1 MLEGLRTAAAGMQAM
16 QQKLDGVANDLANAN
31 TNGYKQVRMGFED
44 LLYEQAG
51 RGSAAGVMRG
61 TGALAV
67 ETGRN
72 FEQGS
77 LKSTGDPLDVAI
89 SGEGFMKVKLSD
101 GRQALTRDGD
111 LQIDGK
117 GRLAT
122 QQGSLLQPTV
132 TIPAGVTQDQIS
144 IQKDGTVLAAGKQ
157 IGKIQLVT
165 VRSTAGLLSAGGNN
179 AFVTT
184 AASGNATAA
193 PASSTLTQGSLEASN
208 TDMGQA
214 MVDMIDAQR
223 TYQLTS
229 KAIQTADSMMEIANG
244 VKR

>member
-1 MLEGLRTAAAGMQAM
+1 MLEGLRTAAAGMEAM

-51 RGSAAGVMRG
+51 RGSATGVMRG
-61 TGALAV
+61 TGSLAV
-67 ETGRN
+67 QTGRN
-72 FEQGS
+72 FEQGA

-89 SGEGFMKVKLSD
+89 EGQGFMKVKLSD

-111 LQIDGK
+111 LQIDGQ

-122 QQGSLLQPTV
+122 SQGALLQPPITV
-132 TIPAGVTQDQIS
+132 PAGVTQDQLS
-144 IQKDGTVLAAGKQ
+144 IQRDGTVTAAGKQ
-157 IGKIQLVT
+157 IGRIQLVT
-165 VRSTAGLLSAGGNN
+165 VRSTAGLLATGDNN
-179 AFVTT
+179 SYVTT
-184 AASGNATAA
+184 AASGQPTAA
-193 PASSTLTQGSLEASN
+193 PAATTLTQGSLEASN
-208 TDMGQA
+208 TDLAQS

>member
-1 MLEGLRTAAAGMQAM
+1 MLEGLRTAAAGMAAM

-31 TNGYKQVRMGFED
+31 TTGYKHVRIGFKD

-51 RGSAAGVMRG
+51 RPSANGVRRG
-61 TGALAV
+61 TGVAAV
-67 ETGRN
+67 DAGRG

-77 LKSTGDPLDVAI
+77 LRDTGNPLDVAI
-89 SGEGFMKVKLSD
+89 EGDGFLKVRLAD
-101 GRQALTRDGD
+101 GRQALTRDGG
-111 LQIDGK
+111 LQVDGN

-122 QQGSLLQPTV
+122 STGALIQPAI

-144 IQKDGTVLAAGKQ
+144 IARDGTVLAAGASV
-157 IGKIQLVT
+157 GKLQLVT
-165 VRSTAGLLSAGGNN
+165 VRSTAGLMSTGDN

-184 AASGNATAA
+184 AASGPARNA
-193 PASSTLTQGSLEASN
+193 PAASSLTQGALEASN
-208 TDMGQA
+208 TDMAQA